1 VKIAT
6 AITLFKLVVAIVGY
20 FQQQR
25 WYQEGRAAAYADMD
39 EEQRKRVA
47 MAEAARAD
55 ADAFATG
62 ELHDPRQRD

>member
-39 EEQRKRVA
+39 EEQRKRVE

-55 ADAFATG
+55 ADAFASG